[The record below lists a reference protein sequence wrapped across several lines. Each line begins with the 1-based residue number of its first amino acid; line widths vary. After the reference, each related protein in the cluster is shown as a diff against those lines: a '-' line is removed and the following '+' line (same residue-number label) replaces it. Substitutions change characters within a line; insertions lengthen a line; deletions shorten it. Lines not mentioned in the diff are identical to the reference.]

1 MRDKPT
7 RPTRKKA
14 RKRPN
19 TVAARKNVQAVAPL
33 EFDPF
38 TPGREHPEWVK
49 KNFPTYVEHRH
60 ENLVRSDRV
69 LEHRGNTITITT
81 MYEVRVEGRLVTL
94 HMMVD
99 EEGRLWSHLCPYL
112 TFATATGSCSTSS
125 NACRTCSRRRS
136 PRPPVTRPEAPPRTT
151 AAMTTTRR
159 TGGEVDDDPP
169 EHPFR

>member
-19 TVAARKNVQAVAPL
+19 PVAARKNVPAVAPL

-38 TPGREHPEWVK
+38 TPGRDHPEWVR
-49 KNFPTYVEHRH
+49 KNFPTYVEHQH

-112 TFATATGSCSTSS
+112 TFATATELVLHLIERMPHLFEATQSTPPGDEARS
-125 NACRTCSRRRS
+125 APEDHGGHDHHAAHGRGGRR
-136 PRPPVTRPEAPPRTT
+136 
-151 AAMTTTRR
+151 
-159 TGGEVDDDPP
+159 
-169 EHPFR
+169 